1 MDPMELTG
9 QKPTGKGSERDRVR
23 LKRKTLEVVLQQC
36 QVALQEL
43 TDVLDDD
50 DADGDPDALP
60 DFDDSSSSPCCDAE
74 TAEFCDLLQSMV
86 EGTDFLEKLENAR
99 AALPQ
104 NMSEEG
110 NSWDMVSENEVWEVR
125 NMESDGEDFVF
136 VRQEDIVE
144 GIACFMAAYLLS
156 LKQAKDVTPNQL
168 QEALRKTFSVK
179 KNKGKLQKAWD
190 GSRAIYNVA
199 SWGATAIGIYQNPA
213 LLRAAGAAFWTSCRA
228 ISKLL

>member
-199 SWGATAIGIYQNPA
+199 SWGATAIG
-213 LLRAAGAAFWTSCRA
+213 
-228 ISKLL
+228 